1 MSLAS
6 LRLRLPRLPIAIQF
20 TRQGLIFVFLCL
32 AIGAA
37 AVNTGN
43 NVLYLI
49 FALMLG
55 LIVVSGIVSR
65 RILQGLYAQIA
76 FPDQIFAG
84 SSHPCY
90 ITVTN
95 RKKSLP
101 SIAVQFRIHQEQ
113 FPQISRYFFYI
124 PSKTEMNAY
133 APAVFRRRGI
143 FTIHEMEL
151 QTRFPFSFL
160 VKIRRFFPNQ
170 TVRVYPRIFRLSDEI
185 IARFTEGTFL
195 ESPYRGDSHNLLH
208 LRDYTHQDSSKRIHW
223 KASAKTE
230 KLMVKDYQKEQGRD
244 LFLYFDCYP
253 TGGPE
258 LNPVLETA
266 LSLIASLALLLSEK
280 GIYGQIV
287 FPDNAFEIHPGAHM
301 ISFLDYL
308 ASVET
313 CPANPRYAPPEN
325 LETVVLIIRSR
336 KFPSKLTMQWPLS
349 HVLYVEDWI
358 SALNSEGR

>member
-6 LRLRLPRLPIAIQF
+6 LRLRFPRLSIAIQF
-20 TRQGLIFVFLCL
+20 TRQGLIFVFLCV

-55 LIVVSGIVSR
+55 LIVVSGMVSR
-65 RILQGLYAQIA
+65 RILQGLYAKVA

-84 SSHPCY
+84 ASQPCY
-90 ITVTN
+90 ITVSN
-95 RKKSLP
+95 RKKTIP
-101 SIAVQFRIHQEQ
+101 SIAVQFRIHQDE
-113 FPQISRYFFYI
+113 FPQINRYFFFI
-124 PSKTEMNAY
+124 PAKAEINAY
-133 APAVFRRRGI
+133 APAIFRRRGL

-185 IARFTEGTFL
+185 IARFTEGTVL

-253 TGGPE
+253 RENSQT
-258 LNPVLETA
+258 NPVLETG

-280 GIYGQIV
+280 GINGEIV
-287 FPDNAFEIHPGAHM
+287 FPDNSFQISPGASM
-301 ISFLDYL
+301 IGLLDYL
-308 ASVET
+308 ASLENF
-313 CPANPRYAPPEN
+313 PANPKYTMPPHP
-325 LETVVLIIRSR
+325 ETVVLIIRSR
-336 KFPSKLTMQWPLS
+336 KFPSHLSLQWPLS

-358 SALNSEGR
+358 ATLGSKEQ